1 MPEAEG
7 AHEALAALTEELIAK
22 RKEMAEVFVKTQNR
36 MSSTCDE
43 LDQLIRAPIP
53 YVSKFEGDC
62 EIETPYPRDGH
73 MVRTSEV
80 VKKRPLKPFDARA
93 VPFLSLIHI

>member
-1 MPEAEG
+1 
-7 AHEALAALTEELIAK
+7 
-22 RKEMAEVFVKTQNR
+22 MAEILGKTQNR

-43 LDQLIRAPIP
+43 LDQLIRALIL

-73 MVRTSEV
+73 MVRPPGRQEAPPAPT
-80 VKKRPLKPFDARA
+80 RARCRS
-93 VPFLSLIHI
+93 PR